1 MFKSELNLLNKY
13 LNEEYVGFNDKKDII
28 ASMDFSNI
36 HDFFPDVTEQLNK
49 LHDPHLRIIDKMNTK
64 KV

>member
-36 HDFFPDVTEQLNK
+36 QDFFPEVIEIPWTTEVLSRDVLLE
-49 LHDPHLRIIDKMNTK
+49 
-64 KV
+64 